1 MNPDHGLDRVG
12 ERTALLLAGAA
23 AGALFCAWA
32 YRRRS
37 LSGDFTSAHSE
48 ATTPRTQHAAGLT
61 VAADALQDDILREQF
76 TRNIQ
81 FFGEAAQAK
90 VFGSF
95 VVIVGLGVCAPLL
108 MVCHALASA
117 DLILRLSLRAWV
129 AMLLQCC

>member
-1 MNPDHGLDRVG
+1 MNPDHRVG

-23 AGALFCAWA
+23 TGAVICAWA

-37 LSGDFTSAHSE
+37 LVGNSGLAHSE
-48 ATTPRTQHAAGLT
+48 AETPRTQHAAGLT

-90 VFGSF
+90 VFRSF
-95 VVIVGLGVCAPLL
+95 VVIVGLGVRANLP
-108 MVCHALASA
+108 VC
-117 DLILRLSLRAWV
+117 DLS
-129 AMLLQCC
+129 